1 MGISLHCIDG
11 RDDKMD
17 IDDKDLAM
25 ICLTVLGI
33 ATMII
38 RPEVADRVVL
48 AIVSAI
54 AGFVTGRKR
63 GEK

>member
-1 MGISLHCIDG
+1 MAW
-11 RDDKMD
+11 D

>member
-1 MGISLHCIDG
+1 MQKL
-11 RDDKMD
+11 D

-33 ATMII
+33 ATLLIK
-38 RPEVADRVVL
+38 PEIADKVLL

-54 AGFVTGRKR
+54 AGFVTGRKL
-63 GEK
+63 EKT